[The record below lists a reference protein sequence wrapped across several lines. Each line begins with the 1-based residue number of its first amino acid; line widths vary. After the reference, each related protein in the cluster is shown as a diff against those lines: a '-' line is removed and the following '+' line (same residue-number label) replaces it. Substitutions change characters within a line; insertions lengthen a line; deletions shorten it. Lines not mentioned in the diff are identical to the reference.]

1 MSSLFR
7 RWLASLTLVCAGLIA
22 FAMGLG
28 GLLDARSESIMVYNN
43 CDLPCAFGVTPGVTD
58 RQTAEDTY
66 HQIAVK
72 PASFLTALQSS
83 FTLRIAP
90 ADKPAAVQRVIDDQ
104 AETAEGLALALVLF
118 QQPQGGS
125 VRAVRLFEM
134 SPVIQLWRLGDLM
147 AQSGTPEHVYA
158 SCEPAAPNLLLIF
171 GGDTIAEV
179 IPGGRLSPY
188 SEVSRIAVTA
198 DLDVTLTVML
208 ASFACSV
215 ESPWQGSAAYWVYQ
229 EHAGERE

>member
-1 MSSLFR
+1 
-7 RWLASLTLVCAGLIA
+7 V
-22 FAMGLG
+22 
-28 GLLDARSESIMVYNN
+28 DAEPESIMAHSN

-58 RQTAEDTY
+58 RQSAEDTY
-66 HQIAVK
+66 HRLAIK

-83 FTLRIAP
+83 FTLRVTDAAAASEAQSAP
-90 ADKPAAVQRVIDDQ
+90 DGQ
-104 AETAEGLALALVLF
+104 AGSEEGLALALVLF

-134 SPVIQLWRLGDLM
+134 SPALQLWRLGDLM
-147 AQSGTPEHVYA
+147 AQAETPDRVFA
-158 SCEPAAPNLLLIF
+158 SCDAAAPNLLLIF

-198 DLDVTLTVML
+198 DLDVTLRAMQ

-215 ESPWQGSAAYWVYQ
+215 ESSWRGSAAYWVYQ
-229 EHAGERE
+229 EQAGETE